1 MPVSTLGRYLARHRA
16 RYAAGVLL
24 LLATNAC
31 ALLIPWVTKDVVD
44 ALGGA
49 GRSAATRQTVA
60 VGALLV
66 VALALLQ
73 ALVRTASRL
82 VLLGA
87 GQRVET
93 AIRADLFDAF
103 LRLEPG
109 FYQTRRTGDLMSR
122 ATNDLQSVSMLVGF
136 GLLSLVNTV
145 IVYAGTLVVMLRIDP
160 WLTLAALAPYPL
172 LLGVARRYN
181 TLAHA
186 EAVAVQEQLARLANK
201 TQENLSGMPV
211 VRAYTL
217 APREV
222 AEFGRLNEEHL
233 ARVLRQTRTHGIFS
247 PLLSIM
253 TGIGALAVLWIGG
266 RAVLE
271 GRLSLGV
278 LVAFTGY
285 VAYLAW
291 PTMALG
297 WVLAIVRR
305 GFAAFDRVTEILAT
319 PSGIL
324 DGPEAAPLGGPVR
337 GEIEIRRLTFRYEAD
352 RPPALRDVSLRI
364 AAGTSVAVVGPTGS
378 GKTTLATLLPRLWDP
393 PHGTVFIDG
402 REIHT
407 IPLRDLR
414 AAIGFVPQEA
424 FLFSRTLRE
433 NVAFGASE
441 TGVAD
446 RGGGGGPLGRRGAA
460 VDRVGHGG
468 RRARP
473 DALGRSAPAGDP
485 GACPPARPPDT
496 RSRRRFRRRRRRDRG
511 RDPRRP
517 PRPHPRAHHAGHHPP
532 SPRRRACSIAS
543 SSWTRA
549 ASWRRAPTRSS
560 SPAGGSTRACGGASS
575 SRRRSRPPD
584 EVDPPRGMAVSPR
597 PAGPWEDDDTAGRVY
612 DARLAGRVWAFTR
625 PYRGA
630 IALSAALFPL
640 LAAVDLV
647 QPYLVKVA
655 IDEHIL
661 QGDWPGLS
669 RIVGLFSV
677 TLAVQYALRYAQIY
691 LATWTG
697 QRVVHDL
704 RAALFAHVQR
714 LPAAFFDRNPVGR
727 VMTRVLGDVEAI
739 GEVFTAG
746 AVAILGDVITL
757 VGVIAVM
764 LLLHFRLTV
773 IIFTVLPLLV
783 GAAMA
788 IRKPVRRAYREVR
801 TRLAQLNAELQE
813 TISGMAVIQLFG
825 REAARSGE
833 LRELGDRYRRAQFRR
848 MGFDTSLYA
857 VAEAV
862 GAIVVAALLWWGGIE
877 ILDGTLTF
885 GVLVAFM
892 QYTQRFYLP
901 IRDASAKF
909 SVMQAATVS
918 AERVFALL
926 DTPPEVGGTAV
937 PAVEAEAAPSSA
949 PGGPDTPG
957 TPGTSGTSRA
967 SRRRPGPRVPGRL
980 VRLSGGRG
988 ERAGAWQPGR
998 KRGAGLGPP
1007 RRVPSRRD
1015 RRADRRRRQH
1025 GCGEDD
1031 SRPAP
1036 HANVRRPA
1044 GGGAGRGR
1052 GRPGVGPD
1060 RAPAARRPRP
1070 PGRRALRGHRRGEPR
1085 PRARSAAGDGGGRG
1099 APRARGRVHPVARRR
1114 LRGSAARAR
1123 REPLARTAPAPFG
1136 RPGPLV

>member
-16 RYAAGVLL
+16 RYAVGVLL

-44 ALGGA
+44 ALGGT

-145 IVYAGTLVVMLRIDP
+145 IVYAGTLAVMLRIDP

-222 AEFGRLNEEHL
+222 AEFGRLNQEHL

-297 WVLAIVRR
+297 WMLAIVRR
-305 GFAAFDRVTEILAT
+305 GVAAFDRVTEILGT

-324 DGPEAAPLGGPVR
+324 DGPETAPLGGPVR
-337 GEIEIRRLTFRYEAD
+337 GEVEIRRLTFRYEAD

-364 AAGTSVAVVGPTGS
+364 AAGTSVALVGPTGA

-393 PHGTVFIDG
+393 PAGTVFIDG

-414 AAIGFVPQEA
+414 AAIGFVPQET

-441 TGVAD
+441 TGVAAAAD
-446 RGGGGGPLGRRGAA
+446 VAGLSADVGRLSTGWDTLVGERGLTLSGGQRQRATLARALLRDPRILVLDDAFAA
-460 VDRVGHGG
+460 VD
-468 RRARP
+468 AE
-473 DALGRSAPAGDP
+473 
-485 GACPPARPPDT
+485 T
-496 RSRRRFRRRRRRDRG
+496 E
-511 RDPRRP
+511 
-517 PRPHPRAHHAGHHPP
+517 
-532 SPRRRACSIAS
+532 
-543 SSWTRA
+543 A
-549 ASWRRAPTRSS
+549 AI
-560 SPAGGSTRACGGASS
+560 
-575 SRRRSRPPD
+575 
-584 EVDPPRGMAVSPR
+584 
-597 PAGPWEDDDTAGRVY
+597 
-612 DARLAGRVWAFTR
+612 LAG
-625 PYRGA
+625 
-630 IALSAALFPL
+630 L
-640 LAAVDLV
+640 
-647 QPYLVKVA
+647 
-655 IDEHIL
+655 
-661 QGDWPGLS
+661 LS
-669 RIVGLFSV
+669 RIRERT
-677 TLAVQYALRYAQIY
+677 TL
-691 LATWTG
+691 
-697 QRVVHDL
+697 
-704 RAALFAHVQR
+704 
-714 LPAAFFDRNPVGR
+714 
-727 VMTRVLGDVEAI
+727 
-739 GEVFTAG
+739 
-746 AVAILGDVITL
+746 VIT
-757 VGVIAVM
+757 
-764 LLLHFRLTV
+764 HRLRV
-773 IIFTVLPLLV
+773 
-783 GAAMA
+783 AAMLDR
-788 IRKPVRRAYREVR
+788 IIVLDEG
-801 TRLAQLNAELQE
+801 RLAEEGSHAELLARGGLYARLWRRQQLE
-813 TISGMAVIQLFG
+813 STI
-825 REAARSGE
+825 EAAG
-833 LRELGDRYRRAQFRR
+833 
-848 MGFDTSLYA
+848 
-857 VAEAV
+857 
-862 GAIVVAALLWWGGIE
+862 
-877 ILDGTLTF
+877 
-885 GVLVAFM
+885 
-892 QYTQRFYLP
+892 
-901 IRDASAKF
+901 
-909 SVMQAATVS
+909 
-918 AERVFALL
+918 
-926 DTPPEVGGTAV
+926 
-937 PAVEAEAAPSSA
+937 
-949 PGGPDTPG
+949 
-957 TPGTSGTSRA
+957 
-967 SRRRPGPRVPGRL
+967 
-980 VRLSGGRG
+980 
-988 ERAGAWQPGR
+988 
-998 KRGAGLGPP
+998 
-1007 RRVPSRRD
+1007 
-1015 RRADRRRRQH
+1015 
-1025 GCGEDD
+1025 
-1031 SRPAP
+1031 
-1036 HANVRRPA
+1036 
-1044 GGGAGRGR
+1044 
-1052 GRPGVGPD
+1052 
-1060 RAPAARRPRP
+1060 
-1070 PGRRALRGHRRGEPR
+1070 
-1085 PRARSAAGDGGGRG
+1085 
-1099 APRARGRVHPVARRR
+1099 
-1114 LRGSAARAR
+1114 
-1123 REPLARTAPAPFG
+1123 
-1136 RPGPLV
+1136 

>member
-1 MPVSTLGRYLARHRA
+1 MLALGAAGILASMPVSTLGRYLARHRA

-24 LLATNAC
+24 LLATNVC

-73 ALVRTASRL
+73 ALVRTVSRL

-222 AEFGRLNEEHL
+222 AEFGRLNQEHL

-253 TGIGALAVLWIGG
+253 TGLGALAVLWIGG

-305 GFAAFDRVTEILAT
+305 GFAAFGRVTEILAT

-393 PHGTVFIDG
+393 PPGTVFIDG

-433 NVAFGASE
+433 NVAFGAPE
-441 TGVAD
+441 TGVASAAD
-446 RGGGGGPLGRRGAA
+446 VAGLSADVARLSTGWDTVVGERGLMLSGGQRQRATLARALLRDPRILVLDDAFAA
-460 VDRVGHGG
+460 VDAETEAAILAGL
-468 RRARP
+468 
-473 DALGRSAPAGDP
+473 LGRI
-485 GACPPARPPDT
+485 RERT
-496 RSRRRFRRRRRRDRG
+496 TLVITHRLRV
-511 RDPRRP
+511 
-517 PRPHPRAHHAGHHPP
+517 
-532 SPRRRACSIAS
+532 
-543 SSWTRA
+543 A
-549 ASWRRAPTRSS
+549 AML
-560 SPAGGSTRACGGASS
+560 
-575 SRRRSRPPD
+575 D
-584 EVDPPRGMAVSPR
+584 
-597 PAGPWEDDDTAGRVY
+597 
-612 DARLAGRVWAFTR
+612 
-625 PYRGA
+625 
-630 IALSAALFPL
+630 
-640 LAAVDLV
+640 
-647 QPYLVKVA
+647 
-655 IDEHIL
+655 
-661 QGDWPGLS
+661 
-669 RIVGLFSV
+669 RIV
-677 TLAVQYALRYAQIY
+677 
-691 LATWTG
+691 
-697 QRVVHDL
+697 
-704 RAALFAHVQR
+704 
-714 LPAAFFDRNPVGR
+714 
-727 VMTRVLGDVEAI
+727 VLDE
-739 GEVFTAG
+739 
-746 AVAILGDVITL
+746 
-757 VGVIAVM
+757 
-764 LLLHFRLTV
+764 
-773 IIFTVLPLLV
+773 
-783 GAAMA
+783 
-788 IRKPVRRAYREVR
+788 
-801 TRLAQLNAELQE
+801 
-813 TISGMAVIQLFG
+813 
-825 REAARSGE
+825 
-833 LRELGDRYRRAQFRR
+833 
-848 MGFDTSLYA
+848 
-857 VAEAV
+857 
-862 GAIVVAALLWWGGIE
+862 
-877 ILDGTLTF
+877 
-885 GVLVAFM
+885 
-892 QYTQRFYLP
+892 
-901 IRDASAKF
+901 
-909 SVMQAATVS
+909 
-918 AERVFALL
+918 
-926 DTPPEVGGTAV
+926 
-937 PAVEAEAAPSSA
+937 
-949 PGGPDTPG
+949 
-957 TPGTSGTSRA
+957 
-967 SRRRPGPRVPGRL
+967 GRL
-980 VRLSGGRG
+980 VEEGSHAELLARGGLYARL
-988 ERAGAWQPGR
+988 W
-998 KRGAGLGPP
+998 
-1007 RRVPSRRD
+1007 
-1015 RRADRRRRQH
+1015 RRQQL
-1025 GCGEDD
+1025 ETTI
-1031 SRPAP
+1031 
-1036 HANVRRPA
+1036 
-1044 GGGAGRGR
+1044 
-1052 GRPGVGPD
+1052 
-1060 RAPAARRPRP
+1060 
-1070 PGRRALRGHRRGEPR
+1070 E
-1085 PRARSAAGDGGGRG
+1085 AAG
-1099 APRARGRVHPVARRR
+1099 
-1114 LRGSAARAR
+1114 
-1123 REPLARTAPAPFG
+1123 
-1136 RPGPLV
+1136 

>member
-1 MPVSTLGRYLARHRA
+1 MLALGAAGILASMPVSTLGRYLARHRA

-24 LLATNAC
+24 LLATNVC

-49 GRSAATRQTVA
+49 GRSAATRQTIA

-73 ALVRTASRL
+73 ALVRTVSRL

-222 AEFGRLNEEHL
+222 AEFGRLNQEHL

-253 TGIGALAVLWIGG
+253 TGLGALAVLWIGG

-305 GFAAFDRVTEILAT
+305 GFAAFGRVTEILAT

-393 PHGTVFIDG
+393 PPGTVFIDG

-433 NVAFGASE
+433 NVAFGAPE
-441 TGVAD
+441 TGVASAAD
-446 RGGGGGPLGRRGAA
+446 VAGLSADVARLSTGWDTVVGERGLMLSGGQRQRATLARALLRDPRILVLDDAFAA
-460 VDRVGHGG
+460 VDAETEAAILAGL
-468 RRARP
+468 
-473 DALGRSAPAGDP
+473 LGRI
-485 GACPPARPPDT
+485 RERT
-496 RSRRRFRRRRRRDRG
+496 TLVITHRLRV
-511 RDPRRP
+511 
-517 PRPHPRAHHAGHHPP
+517 
-532 SPRRRACSIAS
+532 
-543 SSWTRA
+543 A
-549 ASWRRAPTRSS
+549 AML
-560 SPAGGSTRACGGASS
+560 
-575 SRRRSRPPD
+575 D
-584 EVDPPRGMAVSPR
+584 
-597 PAGPWEDDDTAGRVY
+597 
-612 DARLAGRVWAFTR
+612 
-625 PYRGA
+625 
-630 IALSAALFPL
+630 
-640 LAAVDLV
+640 
-647 QPYLVKVA
+647 
-655 IDEHIL
+655 
-661 QGDWPGLS
+661 
-669 RIVGLFSV
+669 RIV
-677 TLAVQYALRYAQIY
+677 
-691 LATWTG
+691 
-697 QRVVHDL
+697 
-704 RAALFAHVQR
+704 
-714 LPAAFFDRNPVGR
+714 
-727 VMTRVLGDVEAI
+727 VLDE
-739 GEVFTAG
+739 
-746 AVAILGDVITL
+746 
-757 VGVIAVM
+757 
-764 LLLHFRLTV
+764 
-773 IIFTVLPLLV
+773 
-783 GAAMA
+783 
-788 IRKPVRRAYREVR
+788 
-801 TRLAQLNAELQE
+801 
-813 TISGMAVIQLFG
+813 
-825 REAARSGE
+825 
-833 LRELGDRYRRAQFRR
+833 
-848 MGFDTSLYA
+848 
-857 VAEAV
+857 
-862 GAIVVAALLWWGGIE
+862 
-877 ILDGTLTF
+877 
-885 GVLVAFM
+885 
-892 QYTQRFYLP
+892 
-901 IRDASAKF
+901 
-909 SVMQAATVS
+909 
-918 AERVFALL
+918 
-926 DTPPEVGGTAV
+926 
-937 PAVEAEAAPSSA
+937 
-949 PGGPDTPG
+949 
-957 TPGTSGTSRA
+957 
-967 SRRRPGPRVPGRL
+967 GRL
-980 VRLSGGRG
+980 VEEGSHAELLARGGLYARL
-988 ERAGAWQPGR
+988 W
-998 KRGAGLGPP
+998 
-1007 RRVPSRRD
+1007 
-1015 RRADRRRRQH
+1015 RRQQL
-1025 GCGEDD
+1025 ETTI
-1031 SRPAP
+1031 
-1036 HANVRRPA
+1036 
-1044 GGGAGRGR
+1044 
-1052 GRPGVGPD
+1052 
-1060 RAPAARRPRP
+1060 
-1070 PGRRALRGHRRGEPR
+1070 E
-1085 PRARSAAGDGGGRG
+1085 AAG
-1099 APRARGRVHPVARRR
+1099 
-1114 LRGSAARAR
+1114 
-1123 REPLARTAPAPFG
+1123 
-1136 RPGPLV
+1136 